1 MFTPRHRRG
10 IGIAATCAAVAM
22 AVGMASPAFAATTS
36 ADGQDPLVLTPEQ
49 VEDLTARAQA
59 DVYRDV
65 SSEGAEP
72 AEPAAPETGPESS
85 DGGNTLDA
93 ETDAVTWKHTVRSA
107 VEGDY
112 GMITTAPV
120 AGGGEDYFAI
130 DSLGLVQRRTAA
142 GAEVWRRDNASWY
155 ADWAVKPAR
164 PWQAEPFPARI
175 VVGYNAVS
183 PFTPASEDG
192 FATGDLT
199 GDGVADLAFS
209 ASVGSAPYR
218 PMQGTLSTGTFVTII
233 DGADGH
239 TLWSKLYAAVYSLE
253 LVDGTLDGGR
263 LAGLQHQRPCHV
275 EDGPARPHLQRCRRP
290 ARDGFV
296 VDVRSRS
303 PESVGLGGSRTD
315 RRRPARGI
323 LESPQGR
330 PRHGSQRQHRG
341 ARRGQR
347 SGHVECRRIASI
359 HDSCAWMPHA
369 TGS

>member
-36 ADGQDPLVLTPEQ
+36 VDGQDPLVLTPEQ

-65 SSEGAEP
+65 SLEGAEP

-199 GDGVADLAFS
+199 RRRRRRPRVQRQRRLRPVPADAGNAVDRDVRHHHRRRRRPHAVVEAVRRRVLA
-209 ASVGSAPYR
+209 
-218 PMQGTLSTGTFVTII
+218 
-233 DGADGH
+233 GARRRH
-239 TLWSKLYAAVYSLE
+239 SH
-253 LVDGTLDGGR
+253 GGR

-303 PESVGLGGSRTD
+303 PESVGLGGSRAD

-323 LESPQGR
+323 LESP
-330 PRHGSQRQHRG
+330 
-341 ARRGQR
+341 
-347 SGHVECRRIASI
+347 
-359 HDSCAWMPHA
+359 
-369 TGS
+369 